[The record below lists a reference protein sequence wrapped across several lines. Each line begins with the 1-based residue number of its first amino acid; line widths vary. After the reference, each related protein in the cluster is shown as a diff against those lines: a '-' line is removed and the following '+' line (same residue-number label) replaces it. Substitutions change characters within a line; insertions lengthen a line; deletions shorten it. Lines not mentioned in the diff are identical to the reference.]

1 MLPPMLS
8 TYRPWP
14 QTLLLT
20 ALALLIAAATIML
33 ACGPAAPPIPEEGD
47 TFTAAPQVEG
57 GSEEPEEEPTD
68 TPVAEKPAVADVPA
82 QGLDAGNA
90 TDTPEVAAVADTPTP
105 EPIAAT
111 ETPTPEPAIP
121 TDMPTP
127 EVLAKAA
134 VPAPEVPEKV
144 AAQETENTESP
155 EPTPTPTP
163 RPTLCFQQGD
173 EEICINEPLPVPTP
187 KYPVLGDFSRYAQ
200 EAEEAQSNA
209 DQVGGASGQTEVN
222 VRKVFVRINLSSGAS
237 GEPMLAWLQNN
248 GVPLTTDWPYGIEN
262 HLVAVYWTG
271 FEAGAPDGYIH
282 AIVPATLLVSLSQRP
297 GFASIEDA
305 CLTFSCHP
313 LYYSKNPD

>member
-1 MLPPMLS
+1 MPPPML
-8 TYRPWP
+8 TTRRPGP

-20 ALALLIAAATIML
+20 ALTLLIVAATIML
-33 ACGPAAPPIPEEGD
+33 ACGPEIQPIPTEGD
-47 TFTAAPQVEG
+47 TRPEAPQAEG
-57 GSEEPEEEPTD
+57 GSEDPEEDPTA
-68 TPVAEKPAVADVPA
+68 TPVAGKSAVGNMPAPV
-82 QGLDAGNA
+82 LDASKN
-90 TDTPEVAAVADTPTP
+90 TPTQEVAA
-105 EPIAAT
+105 IA
-111 ETPTPEPAIP
+111 ETPTPEPSITP
-121 TDMPTP
+121 TLEPATPTNTPVP

-144 AAQETENTESP
+144 AAQETENAESP
-155 EPTPTPTP
+155 EPTATPTP
-163 RPTLCFQQGD
+163 RPTLCFREGD
-173 EEICINEPLPVPTP
+173 GLVCIDEPPPPPTP
-187 KYPVLGDFSRYAQ
+187 KYPILRQFSSYAQ

-248 GVPLTTDWPYGIEN
+248 GVPLTTDWPYGIAN

>member
-1 MLPPMLS
+1 MLPPMLP
-8 TYRPWP
+8 TRPWP

-20 ALALLIAAATIML
+20 ALTLLIAAATIML
-33 ACGPAAPPIPEEGD
+33 ACGPAAQPAPDAGD
-47 TFTAAPQVEG
+47 TFTAAPPVEG
-57 GSEEPEEEPTD
+57 GSEEPEEP
-68 TPVAEKPAVADVPA
+68 PLAGKPAVGAMPT
-82 QGLDAGNA
+82 QGLDTSSA
-90 TDTPEVAAVADTPTP
+90 TPTPEVAAIAETTTP
-105 EPIAAT
+105 EPST
-111 ETPTPEPAIP
+111 TPTPEPAAP
-121 TDMPTP
+121 TDTPVP

-144 AAQETENTESP
+144 APQETENPESP
-155 EPTPTPTP
+155 EPTATPTP
-163 RPTLCFQQGD
+163 RPTLCFREGD
-173 EEICINEPLPVPTP
+173 GFACIDEPPPPPTP
-187 KYPVLGDFSRYAQ
+187 KYPILRQFSRYAQ

-209 DQVGGASGQTEVN
+209 DQVGGVSGQTEVN
-222 VRKVFVRINLSSGAS
+222 VRKVFVRIILSSGAS
-237 GEPMLAWLQNN
+237 GEPMLAWLQSN

>member
-1 MLPPMLS
+1 MPPPML
-8 TYRPWP
+8 TIRRQGP

-20 ALALLIAAATIML
+20 ILALLIAAAAIML
-33 ACGPAAPPIPEEGD
+33 ACGPEVQPIPTEGD
-47 TFTAAPQVEG
+47 TRPEAPQAEG
-57 GSEEPEEEPTD
+57 GSEEPEEEPTA
-68 TPVAEKPAVADVPA
+68 TPPLAGKPAVGAMPA
-82 QGLDAGNA
+82 QGLGANNY
-90 TDTPEVAAVADTPTP
+90 TPTP
-105 EPIAAT
+105 VVAAIA
-111 ETPTPEPAIP
+111 ETPTPEPSTTPTPEPAMP
-121 TDMPTP
+121 TDTPTP

-144 AAQETENTESP
+144 AAQETENAEIP
-155 EPTPTPTP
+155 EPTATLTP

-173 EEICINEPLPVPTP
+173 GEICINEPLPVPTP

-237 GEPMLAWLQNN
+237 GEPMLAWLRSN

-297 GFASIEDA
+297 GFASIENA
-305 CLTFSCHP
+305 CLTFPCYP
-313 LYYSKNPD
+313 LYYSKNLD

>member
-1 MLPPMLS
+1 MLPLMLP
-8 TYRPWP
+8 TRPWP

-20 ALALLIAAATIML
+20 ALTLLIAAATIML
-33 ACGPAAPPIPEEGD
+33 ACGPAAQPIPEEGD

-57 GSEEPEEEPTD
+57 GSEEPEEEPTA
-68 TPVAEKPAVADVPA
+68 TTVAGKPAVADVPA
-82 QGLDAGNA
+82 KELDASNA
-90 TDTPEVAAVADTPTP
+90 TPTREVAAVADTPTP
-105 EPIAAT
+105 EPLA
-111 ETPTPEPAIP
+111 TPTPEPAMP
-121 TDMPTP
+121 TDTPAP

-134 VPAPEVPEKV
+134 VPAPEAPEKV
-144 AAQETENTESP
+144 AAQETENAESP
-155 EPTPTPTP
+155 EPTATPTP
-163 RPTLCFQQGD
+163 WPTICFQQGD
-173 EEICINEPLPVPTP
+173 GEICINEPLPVPTP

-200 EAEEAQSNA
+200 EAEESQA
-209 DQVGGASGQTEVN
+209 DASQVGGASGQTEVN

-237 GEPMLAWLQNN
+237 GEPMLAWLRSN

-297 GFASIEDA
+297 GFASIENA
-305 CLTFSCHP
+305 CLTFPCYP